1 MKISKYTIKLV
12 FLAAVLSFN
21 SSWLLAQNDN
31 DLPMYVNEQGVV
43 VYPIN
48 ETSDLI
54 EYPFGYAEPIVTA
67 SPLRISRIELEKGE
81 EVVGQA
87 IGDSHRWQIDYTLQ
101 GEGETSK
108 VIFLVK
114 PIIDNITTN
123 FVITTNRRVY
133 DITLDA
139 PKLNDDSTN
148 PNVQFTRGISFY
160 YPAEKTSSLH
170 LRLQQEQKERRKAIE
185 KQTRIEIPEA
195 VNERFE
201 WEKRRDFPWEPVA
214 VWDNGKQ
221 VYIQLPD
228 DFNVDAHELPGVF
241 LTNRFGDKQQ
251 MNFTYDPDQKIIK
264 TDRVFREA
272 KLTYQFEKRRWHGI
286 GRTTRDR
293 VLHITLNNS

>member
-1 MKISKYTIKLV
+1 MKHFVILI
-12 FLAAVLSFN
+12 
-21 SSWLLAQNDN
+21 LLIIITPQLIIGQHGYNQDMSV
-31 DLPMYVNEQGVV
+31 DERGVV

-48 ETSDLI
+48 ESSDMV
-54 EYPFGYAEPIVTA
+54 EYPYGYAEPVVTA
-67 SPLRISRIELEKGE
+67 SPLRISRIELEAGE

-101 GEGETSK
+101 GEGPNSK

-148 PNVQFTRGISFY
+148 PNVHFTRGISFY
-160 YPAEKTSSLH
+160 YPSEKTSSLN
-170 LRLQQEQKERRKAIE
+170 LRLQEEQNERKRAFQRQI
-185 KQTRIEIPEA
+185 QRDQPET
-195 VNERFE
+195 VNERFS
-201 WEKRRDFPWEPVA
+201 WDTKREFPWEPVA
-214 VWDNGKQ
+214 VWDNGQ
-221 VYIQLPD
+221 NVYIQLPD
-228 DFNVDAHELPGVF
+228 DFNIDAHELPGVF

-251 MNFTYDPDQKIIK
+251 MNFTYDPVNKIIK

-293 VLHITLNNS
+293 ILHITFNEG